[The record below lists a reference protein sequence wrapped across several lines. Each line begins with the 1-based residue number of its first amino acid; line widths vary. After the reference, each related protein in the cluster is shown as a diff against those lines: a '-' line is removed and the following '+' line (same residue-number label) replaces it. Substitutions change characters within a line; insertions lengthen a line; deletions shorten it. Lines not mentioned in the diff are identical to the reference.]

1 MQEPTAP
8 PPPLNVGGGGLNN
21 LETVHAEQLAV
32 MAAVDSVLAPLA
44 QLCLS
49 KGIRIQAVEERLRVA
64 FVAAAR
70 AAQPAEPPRRLTN
83 RTTSRTTSP
92 ITNRTTSPTTNRTTS
107 PITNRTTSPTTSP
120 TTNRTTSRI
129 SAATGL
135 TRREV
140 DRLQS
145 APTVA
150 AKAPASPITELFTR
164 WLTEP
169 TLRGADDKPRPLP
182 RQGPAPSFESLAQSV
197 TQDVHPRTLLGELCR
212 LQLATLD
219 PVTDEVKLLRDAF
232 VPSGDWAR
240 MLTYVGDNVGDHFR
254 AAVANVL
261 QGGKQQLEQAIFADD
276 MSAESLAEA
285 EVVMTAQWRRLLTE
299 VAPQLEKMI
308 EKDRLQGRTQDQS
321 MRIGLYTWSSAM
333 PANPPPPLASNNPET
348 FS

>member
-1 MQEPTAP
+1 MQQPTAP
-8 PPPLNVGGGGLNN
+8 PPPLNVSVGGLNN
-21 LETVHAEQLAV
+21 LQAVHADQLAV
-32 MAAVDSVLAPLA
+32 MAAVDSVFAPLA

-64 FVAAAR
+64 FVEAAR
-70 AAQPAEPPRRLTN
+70 AAQPAEPSR
-83 RTTSRTTSP
+83 RTTSRTTSQ
-92 ITNRTTSPTTNRTTS
+92 ITSQ
-107 PITNRTTSPTTSP
+107 

-145 APTVA
+145 APAAA

-164 WLTEP
+164 WLSDP
-169 TLRGADDKPRPLP
+169 TLRGADDKPKPLP
-182 RQGPAPSFESLAQSV
+182 RQGPAPSFDALAQSV

-219 PVTDEVKLLRDAF
+219 PATDEVKLLRDAF

-240 MLTYVGDNVGDHFR
+240 MLAYVADNVGDHFR

-276 MSAESLAEA
+276 LSAESLAEA

-308 EKDRLQGRTQDQS
+308 EKDRLLGRAQDQS

-333 PANPPPPLASNNPET
+333 PANLPPPPPPPPPTLLSSNNPET
-348 FS
+348 S

>member
-1 MQEPTAP
+1 MQQPTAP
-8 PPPLNVGGGGLNN
+8 PPPLNVSVGGLNN
-21 LETVHAEQLAV
+21 LQAVHADQLAV
-32 MAAVDSVLAPLA
+32 MAAVDSVFAPLA

-64 FVAAAR
+64 FVEAAR
-70 AAQPAEPPRRLTN
+70 AAQPAEPSR
-83 RTTSRTTSP
+83 RTTSRTTSQ
-92 ITNRTTSPTTNRTTS
+92 ITSQ
-107 PITNRTTSPTTSP
+107 

-145 APTVA
+145 APAAA

-164 WLTEP
+164 WLSDP
-169 TLRGADDKPRPLP
+169 TLRGADDKPKPLP
-182 RQGPAPSFESLAQSV
+182 RQGPAPSFDALAQSV

-219 PVTDEVKLLRDAF
+219 PATDEVKLLRDAF

-240 MLTYVGDNVGDHFR
+240 MLAYVADNVGDHFR

-276 MSAESLAEA
+276 LSAESLAEA
-285 EVVMTAQWRRLLTE
+285 EVVMTAQWRRMLTE

-308 EKDRLQGRTQDQS
+308 EKDRLLGRAQDQS

-333 PANPPPPLASNNPET
+333 PANLPPPPPPPPPTLLSSNNPET
-348 FS
+348 S